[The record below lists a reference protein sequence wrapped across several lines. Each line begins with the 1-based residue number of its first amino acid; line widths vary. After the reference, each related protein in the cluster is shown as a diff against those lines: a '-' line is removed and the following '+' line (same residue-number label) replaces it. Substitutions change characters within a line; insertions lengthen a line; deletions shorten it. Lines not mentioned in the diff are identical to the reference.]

1 MMNALNHYNEKKE
14 ACRRVKLLVRM
25 LLEVRIH
32 DRRQEDDEKEVEVFF
47 DISCIAFN
55 YIC

>member
-1 MMNALNHYNEKKE
+1 MMNELNHYNEKKE

-25 LLEVRIH
+25 LLEARIH

-47 DISCIAFN
+47 YISCIAYN

>member
-1 MMNALNHYNEKKE
+1 MMNALNHYNKKKE

-47 DISCIAFN
+47 DISCIAYN

>member
-1 MMNALNHYNEKKE
+1 MMNALNHYNKKKE
-14 ACRRVKLLVRM
+14 ACRRVKLLVQV

-47 DISCIAFN
+47 DISCIACN